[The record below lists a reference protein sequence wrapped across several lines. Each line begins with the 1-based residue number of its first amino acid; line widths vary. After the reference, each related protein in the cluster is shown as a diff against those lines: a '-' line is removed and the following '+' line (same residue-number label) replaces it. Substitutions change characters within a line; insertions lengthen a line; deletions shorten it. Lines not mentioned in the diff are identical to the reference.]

1 MCVEFLLWCCLC
13 CRMSIKHQHVLNI
26 RWPPLQMLATSA
38 LPCECK
44 LAVGMVTGAAG
55 FVGMHTSIALK
66 NLGMTP
72 IGYDNVNEYYSVKL
86 KESRIRELK
95 KNGIDF
101 VRGDVCDATAL
112 KRTIQEYKITRFIH
126 LAAQGMRTKFL

>member
-1 MCVEFLLWCCLC
+1 MKQPMTQTQIEELEGPNGPKYTV
-13 CRMSIKHQHVLNI
+13 
-26 RWPPLQMLATSA
+26 
-38 LPCECK
+38 
-44 LAVGMVTGAAG
+44 MVTGAAG

-112 KRTIQEYKITRFIH
+112 KRTIQEYNITRFIH